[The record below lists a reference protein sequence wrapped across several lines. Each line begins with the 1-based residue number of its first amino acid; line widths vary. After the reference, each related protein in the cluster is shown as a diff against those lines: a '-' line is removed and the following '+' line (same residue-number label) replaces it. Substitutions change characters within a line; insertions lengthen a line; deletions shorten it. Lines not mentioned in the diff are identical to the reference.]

1 MTKVQEK
8 SRIAA
13 CKRIL
18 KNTKNRTSSNTEFLK
33 YANTVNGVQYV
44 CDGYRIAAFRTPLP
58 LEERP
63 DNISLTYDFENYLRE
78 NIDYAVALNIPDK
91 TALKAY
97 ISEEKQ
103 KARGMIHKFIPKYN
117 FGKNLPMVNADYLL
131 DMINIFPDGTFY
143 ADDSLSIFVEDPEGN
158 RGKLLGLRKKDK
170 NAEATKL

>member
-1 MTKVQEK
+1 MNKVQEK

-18 KNTKNRTSSNTEFLK
+18 KNTKNCTSSNTEFLK
-33 YANTVNGVQYV
+33 YANTIDGIQYV
-44 CDGYRIAAFRTPLP
+44 CNGYRIAAFRTPLP

-63 DNISLTYDFENYLRE
+63 DNISLTYNLKGYLQAKTY
-78 NIDYAVALNIPDK
+78 DVVTLKIPDK
-91 TALKAY
+91 KALKAY
-97 ISEEKQ
+97 IKEEKQ
-103 KARGMIHKFIPKYN
+103 KAQETIYGFIPKYN

-143 ADDSLSIFVEDPEGN
+143 TDDPFSICVEDPEGN
-158 RGKLLGLRKKDK
+158 RGKLLGLRKKDI